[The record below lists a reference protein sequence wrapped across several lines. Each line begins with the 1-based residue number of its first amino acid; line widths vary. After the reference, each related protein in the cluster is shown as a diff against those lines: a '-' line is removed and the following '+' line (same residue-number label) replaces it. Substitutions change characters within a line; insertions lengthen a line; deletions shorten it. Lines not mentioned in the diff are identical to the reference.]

1 MFLDMKAFFFSAF
14 DGFAIFWFRRKLAYT
29 SCS

>member
-1 MFLDMKAFFFSAF
+1 MFLDMKAFFFSTF
-14 DGFAIFWFRRKLAYT
+14 DGFAIFCFRRKLAYT